1 MAFDITKPQISKVAK
16 GLEGKIILVY
26 GGNNLG
32 KTYQATR
39 MKKPL
44 VLPFEDGIEA
54 IDGIPYFAIN
64 EWKDFREINK
74 GLTSKKTSAAAKELY
89 STIIFDE
96 VYASAQMCQ
105 KYICE
110 THGASHMGE
119 PAPKGSNR
127 PNLWTAYEAEYREEI
142 TKLAKAGYTVIFIGH
157 QEVDKDTG
165 QILPKGSSDKR
176 SMALIKDMAG
186 ITLYVH
192 SNGVGENGRAILSSA
207 YTVETEHFFA
217 RSRYTEMVPKI
228 EEFTAENL
236 EKAIIDAIELDEQK
250 KGSKAVTFEERAEAM
265 STVKIDI
272 EQFKEEAQA
281 MCVKLASN
289 GFQIEAEELM
299 YKHLGQ
305 GNRIS
310 EVLPRQAQSLAVLHS
325 DLIDLI
331 EEKGLTETEV
341 AE

>member
-1 MAFDITKPQISKVAK
+1 MAFDITKPMISKVAK

-39 MKKPL
+39 MEKPL

-54 IDGIPYFAIN
+54 IGDIPYFPIN
-64 EWKDFREINK
+64 DWKDFREINK
-74 GLTSKKTSAAAKELY
+74 GLTSKKTIAAAKEMYKTL
-89 STIIFDE
+89 IFDE

-110 THGASHMGE
+110 THGAAHMGE
-119 PAPKGSNR
+119 NAPKGTNR

-142 TKLAKAGYTVIFIGH
+142 TKLAKAGYTIIFIGH
-157 QEVDKDTG
+157 AETDKDTG
-165 QILPKGSSDKR
+165 QIQPKGSSDKR

-186 ITLYVH
+186 VTLYLH
-192 SNGVGENGRAILSSA
+192 SNGVGENGRANLSSA
-207 YTVETEHFFA
+207 YTVETEAFFA
-217 RSRYTEMVPKI
+217 RSRYTEMIPKI

-236 EKAIIDAIELDEQK
+236 EKALIDAIELDEQK
-250 KGSKAVTFEERAEAM
+250 KGIKAVTFEERSEDMTTAE
-265 STVKIDI
+265 IDL
-272 EQFKEEAQA
+272 EKYKEEAQS
-281 MCVKLASN
+281 MCVTLASS
-289 GFQIEAEELM
+289 GFQQEAEELM
-299 YKHLGQ
+299 YKHLGI

-310 EVLPRQAQSLAVLHS
+310 EVLPRQSQSLAVLHS
-325 DLIDLI
+325 DLVDLI
-331 EEKGLTETEV
+331 EEKGLNVT